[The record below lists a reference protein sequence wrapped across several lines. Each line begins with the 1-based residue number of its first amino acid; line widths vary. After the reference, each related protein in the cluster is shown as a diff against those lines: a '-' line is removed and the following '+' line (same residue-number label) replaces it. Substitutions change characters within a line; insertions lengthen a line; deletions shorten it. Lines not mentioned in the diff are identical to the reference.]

1 MDMSYAPFDPTDVR
15 LRFNPPLPS
24 EPLKIDTR
32 QFVGRTVYL
41 DPRRIK
47 PMEGQPRTEFNRIA
61 SLAAGIKGFGQN
73 TAIRV
78 HPLDHPD
85 YDVELQAGERRTK
98 ACIHAKLMIRAE
110 VTEVPEDS
118 KAHYVS
124 SFVENFNREPL
135 TTLETVK
142 CIQRLLADGHSR
154 SDIADMSGK
163 TYSWVVQFAT
173 LGNLH
178 PEVLPY
184 LDESKEEQR
193 SSTGRKL
200 RRRTALP
207 TTIALKVAK
216 MPQEEQLSFVL
227 AITAEPRSINEVQR
241 MVDRRLAGIEGGV
254 RKRSANERF
263 DTLERQAASFG
274 AFLGRYLDMSMP
286 ELRELFASQDKSTL
300 GHFACS
306 LREVA
311 MHLKSLAEIASP
323 VIKDGRRE

>member
-1 MDMSYAPFDPTDVR
+1 MDMSTVPFDPTDVR
-15 LRFNPPLPS
+15 TRHNPPLPS
-24 EPLKIDTR
+24 EPFRIDAR
-32 QFVGRTVYL
+32 QFVGRTIYL
-41 DPRRIK
+41 DPRRVK
-47 PMEGQPRTEFNRIA
+47 PMDGQPRTEFNRIK
-61 SLAAGIKGFGQN
+61 SLATGIKGFGQN

-78 HPLDHPD
+78 HPITHPD

-98 ACIHAKLMIRAE
+98 ACLYAELMIRAE
-110 VTEVPEDS
+110 VTDVPEDA
-118 KAHYVS
+118 KTHYVQ

-154 SDIADMSGK
+154 SEIADMSGK
-163 TYSWVVQFAT
+163 TYGWVVQFAT

-184 LDESKEEQR
+184 LDDRREEQR

-200 RRRTALP
+200 RRMTALP
-207 TTIALKVAK
+207 TTIALQVAK
-216 MPQEEQLSFVL
+216 IPQAEQLPFVL
-227 AITAEPRSINEVQR
+227 ATIAEARSLNEVQR
-241 MVDRRLAGIEGGV
+241 MVTKRLAGVDGV

-263 DTLERQAASFG
+263 DTLERQVASFG
-274 AFLGRYLDMSMP
+274 SLLGRYLDMSMP
-286 ELRELFASQDKSTL
+286 ELRELFASQDRTTL
-300 GHFACS
+300 GDFSQS

-323 VIKDGRRE
+323 AKKGE